1 MSGRLRSKADVVMD
15 PRALE
20 AAIASAEDHAS
31 RGKDMLLV
39 LSGSFCS
46 DSDGD
51 YLTIDGVADRSD
63 GGVGICVSYEAG
75 GTVPA
80 EESVERFVSTFQTG
94 VMVVID
100 AYARKF
106 ALYVRSG
113 DGVRP
118 ASAVL
123 TERSDPYR
131 VAPAHLLLGDAAFL
145 HYLAHKA
152 FEELVRRVLE
162 GGTQR
167 GDLGFLGYVEKQD
180 RVGDGGEVAGAVG
193 GEGYDLGAYAPG
205 DAGGLYDGGRLP
217 GVGEEDQK
225 VLRRQYGRRHLSDE
239 VHVEPELDQA
249 DREELPYQPGPSGT
263 VDEDPP
269 AVEYGLE
276 QDVLRGFVHRL
287 DGAPADV

>member
-51 YLTIDGVADRSD
+51 YLTIDGVSDRIED
-63 GGVGICVSYEAG
+63 GVGICVAYEAG
-75 GTVPA
+75 GTVPV
-80 EESVERFVSTFQTG
+80 EESVERFVSAFRTG

-100 AYARKF
+100 AYAREF

-131 VAPAHLLLGDAAFL
+131 MAPAHLLLGDAAFL
-145 HYLAHKA
+145 HYLAHQA
-152 FEELVRRVLE
+152 LEEQVRRVLE
-162 GGTQR
+162 GRSQR
-167 GDLGFLGYVEKQD
+167 GDLGSFGYVEKQD

-193 GEGYDLGAYAPG
+193 GEGHDLGAYAPG
-205 DAGGLYDGGRLP
+205 DAGGLDDGGRLT
-217 GVGEEDQK
+217 GVGKEDQE

-239 VHVEPELDQA
+239 VHVESELDQA
-249 DREELPYQPGPSGT
+249 DREELSYQS
-263 VDEDPP
+263 
-269 AVEYGLE
+269 
-276 QDVLRGFVHRL
+276 
-287 DGAPADV
+287 